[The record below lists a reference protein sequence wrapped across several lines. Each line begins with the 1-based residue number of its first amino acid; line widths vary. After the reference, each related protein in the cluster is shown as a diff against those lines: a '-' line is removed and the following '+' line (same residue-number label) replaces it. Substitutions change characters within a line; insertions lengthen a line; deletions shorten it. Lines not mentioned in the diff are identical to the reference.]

1 MKPTAELPE
10 EWRLH
15 PQERNGWPKT
25 LTAAELLGLELP
37 PIRWSVQGLL
47 PEGVTLLA
55 GKPKLGKSWMGLDIA
70 IAISTG
76 GVALGTRQVEMGDV
90 LYMALEENYRRLRKR
105 LEKLLT
111 GEAPERLHIVTEWP
125 RMDEGGAEALERWL
139 EAHPDTRLVVV
150 GILKRV
156 RPRTSPNRSVY
167 EPDYEALEAM
177 QRLGA
182 EFEVSIL
189 VVHHLRKLGAADP
202 LDEISGSTGLSG
214 GADGVLVLKRDRGRA
229 DAYLHVT
236 GREIEEEAE
245 LALRWDADLASW
257 TLVGD
262 AEEYRISK
270 ERQEIVRVLTE
281 AGEPMTPKEVAELLG
296 KPPNNVKYLMWRMS
310 KDGQLATVGKGRYSL
325 TTVAAMVRLARLA
338 KLVVIPT
345 SPLTRMG
352 RQSFESRRRII
363 RCGTGGADPEGGYGR
378 GHPES
383 VPS

>member
-1 MKPTAELPE
+1 VKPTAEMPN
-10 EWRLH
+10 EWRVH

-25 LTAAELLGLELP
+25 LTAVELLGLELS
-37 PIRWSVQGLL
+37 PIRWSVTGMV

-55 GKPKLGKSWMGLDIA
+55 GKPKLGKSWMALGIA

-76 GVALGTRQVEMGDV
+76 GVALGTRSVEDGDV
-90 LYMALEENYRRLRKR
+90 LYMALEDNHRRLRKR

-111 GEAPERLHIVTEWP
+111 AEAPERLHIATEWP
-125 RMDEGGAEALERWL
+125 RMDEGGAEALNRWL
-139 EAHPDTRLVVV
+139 EAHPDARLVVV
-150 GILKRV
+150 DILKRV

-167 EPDYEALEAM
+167 DADYEALEAM
-177 QRLGA
+177 QRLA
-182 EFEVSIL
+182 AQHEVSIL

-245 LALRWDADLASW
+245 LALRWDAELASW

-270 ERQEIVRVLTE
+270 ERQDIVRVLEE

-296 KPPNNVKYLMWRMS
+296 KSVNAVKYLMWKMS
-310 KDGQLATVGKGRYSL
+310 KDGQLATAGKGRYSL
-325 TTVAAMVRLARLA
+325 TTNLAN
-338 KLVVIPT
+338 
-345 SPLTRMG
+345 PLTANPDISDG
-352 RQSFESRRRII
+352 SVSAVSEVSSD
-363 RCGTGGADPEGGYGR
+363 ADITINEDG
-378 GHPES
+378 EAEF
-383 VPS
+383 

>member
-90 LYMALEENYRRLRKR
+90 LYMAFEDNYRRLRKR

-139 EAHPDTRLVVV
+139 EAHPDTRLVVD
-150 GILKRV
+150 ILKRV

-167 EPDYEALEAM
+167 EADYEALEAM

-262 AEEYRISK
+262 AEEYRISQ
-270 ERQEIVRVLTE
+270 ERQDIVRVLTE
-281 AGEPMTPKEVAELLG
+281 AEEPMTPKEVAELLG
-296 KPPNNVKYLMWRMS
+296 KSVNAVKYLMWKMS
-310 KDGQLATVGKGRYSL
+310 KDGQLATAGKGLYSL
-325 TTVAAMVRLARLA
+325 TTNPAN
-338 KLVVIPT
+338 
-345 SPLTRMG
+345 PLTANPDISG
-352 RQSFESRRRII
+352 GSVSAVSEVSS
-363 RCGTGGADPEGGYGR
+363 GTDITINEDGEAEF
-378 GHPES
+378 
-383 VPS
+383 

>member
-1 MKPTAELPE
+1 MKPTAKMPE
-10 EWRLH
+10 EWRLR

-25 LTAAELLGLELP
+25 LTAAELLGLQLP

-55 GKPKLGKSWMGLDIA
+55 GKPKLGKSWMALGIA

-76 GVALGTRQVEMGDV
+76 GVALGTRPVEMGDV
-90 LYMALEENYRRLRKR
+90 LYMALEDNYRRLRKR

-111 GEAPERLHIVTEWP
+111 NEAPERLHIVTQWP

-150 GILKRV
+150 DNLKRV
-156 RPRTSPNRSVY
+156 RPRTSPNRSIY
-167 EPDYEALEAM
+167 EADYEALEAM
-177 QRLGA
+177 QRLA
-182 EFEVSIL
+182 AKYEVSIL

-245 LALRWDADLASW
+245 LALRWDTDLASW

-270 ERQEIVRVLTE
+270 ERQDIVRVLVE

-296 KPPNNVKYLMWRMS
+296 KPPNTVKYLMWRMS

-325 TTVAAMVRLARLA
+325 TANPAN
-338 KLVVIPT
+338 
-345 SPLTRMG
+345 PLTANPDR
-352 RQSFESRRRII
+352 S
-363 RCGTGGADPEGGYGR
+363 D
-378 GHPES
+378 ES
-383 VPS
+383 VSAVSEVSSDIDITINEDGEAEF